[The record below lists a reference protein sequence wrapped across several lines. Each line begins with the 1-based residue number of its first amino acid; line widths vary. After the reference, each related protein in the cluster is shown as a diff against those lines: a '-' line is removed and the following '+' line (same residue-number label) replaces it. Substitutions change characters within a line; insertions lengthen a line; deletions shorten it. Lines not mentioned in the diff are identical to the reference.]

1 MYVLLVNWLKF
12 MKKELELYEVLF
24 LLHPNFTDKELTD
37 KIQYYQDFLTGK
49 GSKVMVQNQG
59 RRSLSYP
66 IKKFEAA
73 LAKYHGVKYS
83 IVTSSCTSA
92 LHLSLKSLNIK
103 KGDEVICPDLTFIAP
118 ANMIIL
124 SGAKLKLIDVDPH
137 TLNIDH
143 KQIEKNINKRTKAII
158 VVHQFGHSADMNP
171 IIKIAKKY
179 KLKIIE
185 DNAESMGGR
194 YKGRKLGTIGDLA
207 TLSFYAN
214 KIMTTGEG
222 GAVITNSKVIAE
234 RCYMLRDH
242 GMTKTSDPIKRY
254 THLDLGYNYR
264 MTNMQAAVGFSQ
276 LESINKILKIRN
288 KQIREYKKH
297 LSKIE
302 EIKLR
307 EFKKW
312 CKPVHWLTTVIVR
325 KKGLRDK
332 LIYYLLKQGIDAR
345 PMIKPVHQAK
355 HFKKFFNNKNF
366 KNSNYISNNSIH
378 LPSSTNLKIK
388 EIKFICNKVKLFFK
402 DR

>member
-1 MYVLLVNWLKF
+1 MIPIYVPWLNKRAKKYVTKCIQTNW
-12 MKKELELYEVLF
+12 
-24 LLHPNFTDKELTD
+24 
-37 KIQYYQDFLTGK
+37 I
-49 GSKVMVQNQG
+49 SSQG
-59 RRSLSYP
+59 EY

-118 ANMIIL
+118 ANMIVL

-158 VVHQFGHSADMNP
+158 VVHQFGHAAHMEEVLS
-171 IIKIAKKY
+171 ISEKY
-179 KLKIIE
+179 NLKIIE
-185 DNAESMGGR
+185 DNAESIGAR
-194 YKGRKLGTIGDLA
+194 YKGKLLGTFGDLA

-297 LSKIE
+297 LSKI
-302 EIKLR
+302 
-307 EFKKW
+307 
-312 CKPVHWLTTVIVR
+312 
-325 KKGLRDK
+325 
-332 LIYYLLKQGIDAR
+332 
-345 PMIKPVHQAK
+345 
-355 HFKKFFNNKNF
+355 
-366 KNSNYISNNSIH
+366 
-378 LPSSTNLKIK
+378 
-388 EIKFICNKVKLFFK
+388 
-402 DR
+402 